1 MKMTDVHGKPMMV
14 GKCGGGLSLFADDY
28 APRLDGDVLT
38 LGEGLPVEQRLTGGI
53 GPGDGLGLVGEIEE
67 VVYLTTLGVGAGA
80 EDDGELVLALHGGDA
95 FSVGST
101 GDKFI

>member
-1 MKMTDVHGKPMMV
+1 MLDAARFNV

-28 APRLDGDVLT
+28 APRLDGDVLA
-38 LGEGLPVEQRLTGGI
+38 LSEGLFVEQRLAGGI
-53 GPGDGLGLVGEIEE
+53 GPGNGLGLVREIEE
-67 VVYLTTLGVGAGA
+67 VVNLTPLGVSAGA
-80 EDDGELVLALHGGDA
+80 EDDGELVLTFHDGDA